1 MVESEQPIPAGVP
14 REVVVGP
21 KPLANKCVLL
31 VEDSLIVAMDAEDL
45 LHLLGAN
52 RVVATAT
59 IRSAKEELDREDID
73 VAILDINLGD
83 HSSLPIAEDLASRGI
98 PFLFATGYGDESH
111 LPAKLENVPIVQ
123 KPYQADAIAEAL
135 GKLSFALD

>member
-1 MVESEQPIPAGVP
+1 MSGFHPPEPPHPVSRRALP
-14 REVVVGP
+14 RLL
-21 KPLANKCVLL
+21 LALTVLAATL
-31 VEDSLIVAMDAEDL
+31 TS
-45 LHLLGAN
+45 G
-52 RVVATAT
+52 VVATAT

-98 PFLFATGYGDESH
+98 PFLFATGYGDDSY

-135 GKLSFALD
+135 GKLSSAFQ